1 MYLPPSTPRPSL
13 PALVHSSLSLSLSP
27 SPSFS
32 LFHSNLFTHSSEPR
46 RTTAGTVLSVGIPKF
61 RSNPR
66 ARAKALLT
74 TLPAFQAFSA
84 IPSIPS
90 LAHIL
95 PLPPSRLSLL
105 DADFFPSLLLR
116 RRMMLSLSLSPPLSL
131 YSSHSAYSLALQ
143 PFLSFFLPNVTTPD
157 PTLSFQFSLRFVFPL
172 PPSLTRSLS
181 LSLALSLSIPTASP
195 PPSSTVYENNT
206 FLRSIHSSSFLF
218 SLSNLAPSFSLPRSR
233 RYTPPCLTNGILP
246 FPLLAVDQS
255 SLFPQRCSS

>member
-46 RTTAGTVLSVGIPKF
+46 RTTAGTVLSVGIPEF

-116 RRMMLSLSLSPPLSL
+116 RRMMLSLSPLLSLSIPHTPRTLSLSNRFSPSSFLTLLRPIPLSL
-131 YSSHSAYSLALQ
+131 SN
-143 PFLSFFLPNVTTPD
+143 FLSGSSS
-157 PTLSFQFSLRFVFPL
+157 LSL
-172 PPSLTRSLS
+172 PPSRAHS
-181 LSLALSLSIPTASP
+181 LSLSIPTASP

>member
-46 RTTAGTVLSVGIPKF
+46 RTTAGTVLSVGIPEF

-116 RRMMLSLSLSPPLSL
+116 RRMMLSLSL
-131 YSSHSAYSLALQ
+131 
-143 PFLSFFLPNVTTPD
+143 
-157 PTLSFQFSLRFVFPL
+157 
-172 PPSLTRSLS
+172 PSSLS
-181 LSLALSLSIPTASP
+181 LFLTLRVLSRSPTVSLLL
-195 PPSSTVYENNT
+195 PS
-206 FLRSIHSSSFLF
+206 
-218 SLSNLAPSFSLPRSR
+218 
-233 RYTPPCLTNGILP
+233 
-246 FPLLAVDQS
+246 
-255 SLFPQRCSS
+255 